1 MAQTHTENDI
11 DCDHS
16 EEQEL
21 CYWISDGKGKGTS
34 GREERKKHLLQRPD
48 LGIARA
54 SGRRGGG
61 LILRSVSVIPVYC
74 TAQVQLAAKMDL
86 DSLFLATNARSHKKL
101 RLSSSLLMA
110 TGQMKA
116 R

>member
-34 GREERKKHLLQRPD
+34 GRQERKKHLLQRPD
-48 LGIARA
+48 LVE
-54 SGRRGGG
+54 SQEH
-61 LILRSVSVIPVYC
+61 LEEEEEE
-74 TAQVQLAAKMDL
+74 D
-86 DSLFLATNARSHKKL
+86 
-101 RLSSSLLMA
+101 
-110 TGQMKA
+110 
-116 R
+116 